1 MKALRDYQDGK
12 LVLHAWLTRGLV
24 TAADIARWRYDGDE
38 SQVADLMRKTPNAM
52 SQLLS
57 LENLPAVGDDEKNK
71 ELMKLAEQGPLPGES
86 CSRWCVLALDSSS
99 SDATYTPLPDW
110 MKIPLD
116 RTVAIWNREKQDWD
130 NKKALRLK
138 TKGTEELSKSS
149 EQKYQDR
156 QCFDI
161 YVICIYIY
169 GVD

>member
-1 MKALRDYQDGK
+1 M
-12 LVLHAWLTRGLV
+12 

-57 LENLPAVGDDEKNK
+57 LENLPAVGDDGKNK

-161 YVICIYIY
+161 YVICIYIWC
-169 GVD
+169 